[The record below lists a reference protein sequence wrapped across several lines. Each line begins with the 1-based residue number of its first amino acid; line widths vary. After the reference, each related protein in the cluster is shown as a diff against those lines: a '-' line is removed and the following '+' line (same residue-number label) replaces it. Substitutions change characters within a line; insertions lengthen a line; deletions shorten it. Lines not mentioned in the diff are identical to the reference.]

1 MKMYK
6 AKDVDTYLA
15 HSPAEARPILN
26 ELRRIIQSTVPK
38 AEEKIS
44 WGVPFYWY
52 CGALVGIASFTS
64 HVSFGLGL
72 SGLESEDRKMLEE
85 KGYKTGKKII
95 QIRFDQ
101 KTPAT
106 AIRRILKAQAKI
118 NEVKK
123 GLR

>member
-6 AKDVDTYLA
+6 AKDVDAYIA
-15 HSPAEARPILN
+15 NSAAEARPKLA
-26 ELRRIIQSTVPK
+26 ELRQIIQSTIPK

-44 WGVPFYWY
+44 WGVPFYRY
-52 CGALVGIASFTS
+52 QGPLVGFATFTK

-72 SGLESEDRKMLEE
+72 SGLETKDREMLEK

-101 KTPAT
+101 KVPAA
-106 AIRRILKAQAKI
+106 AIRRILKAQAKM
-118 NEVKK
+118 NEAKK
-123 GLR
+123 AAK